1 MDPDEPG
8 SILISIIF
16 LLFLSGFFS
25 GAEVALVST
34 SPAKARSFAQQKR
47 RGGVSVNYLKNHPDR
62 LLITILI
69 GNNLVN
75 ILISVLSTVAFTA
88 IFGNQILGILTGV
101 LTLLVLIFGEIIP
114 KSLAQRYSDKVSLIS
129 APVIVVLAKVL
140 LPIVWIFEQM
150 LHKLAQHTNHEE
162 KTFSDEEL
170 LALAE
175 IGEEEGG
182 LESDERERIE
192 GVLEFGETTAE
203 EVMTPR
209 PEMDILPNTT
219 TLDEAVAF
227 FLERTHSRIPV
238 YENTID
244 KISSILTLKN
254 VLKFEQNYP
263 KNTALANLPTNPPL
277 TVPTSMALE
286 DVLKEMKWRKTHM
299 AIVIDEHGGTAG
311 LVTLEDMLEEVFGE
325 IEDETDR
332 EEPNIKKLS
341 DGSYLIL
348 GSTEIEEILEETGI
362 EIPGEDETTRLAKVL
377 LDAIGRFPKRG
388 ESIAITDRLTGVV
401 EKMNGHKIHS
411 VRLFLKKRVAKTS
424 K

>member
-1 MDPDEPG
+1 MV
-8 SILISIIF
+8 F
-16 LLFLSGFFS
+16 
-25 GAEVALVST
+25 
-34 SPAKARSFAQQKR
+34 
-47 RGGVSVNYLKNHPDR
+47 LKNNPER

-88 IFGNQILGILTGV
+88 LFGNQLLGVLTGV
-101 LTLLVLIFGEIIP
+101 LTLLVLIFGEIVP
-114 KSLAQRYSDKVSLIS
+114 KTLAQRYADRVALFS
-129 APVIVVLAKVL
+129 APVILVLSKVMF
-140 LPIVWIFEQM
+140 PVVWIFEKM
-150 LHKLAQHTNHEE
+150 LHAFGKQNGSGE

-182 LESDERERIE
+182 LEADERERIE
-192 GVLEFGETTAE
+192 GVLEFGETVAE

-209 PEMDILPNTT
+209 PDMDVLPDTA
-219 TLDEAVAF
+219 TLDEAVEF
-227 FLERTHSRIPV
+227 FLEKTHSRIPV
-238 YENTID
+238 YHETID
-244 KISSILTLKN
+244 RISGILTLKN
-254 VLKFEQNYP
+254 VLKYEQNFP
-263 KNTALANLPTNPPL
+263 KNTPLSSLPINLPL
-277 TVPTSMALE
+277 TVPVSMALE

-332 EEPNIKKLS
+332 EELNIKKLP
-341 DGSYLIL
+341 DGSFLVL
-348 GSTEIEEILEETGI
+348 GGTEIGEISEETGI
-362 EIPGEDETTRLAKVL
+362 EIPGEETMRIAKVVL
-377 LDAIGRFPKRG
+377 KALGRFPKRG
-388 ESIAITDRLTGVV
+388 ESIEITDFLTGVV

-411 VRLFLKKRVAKTS
+411 IRLFQKKRSAKT